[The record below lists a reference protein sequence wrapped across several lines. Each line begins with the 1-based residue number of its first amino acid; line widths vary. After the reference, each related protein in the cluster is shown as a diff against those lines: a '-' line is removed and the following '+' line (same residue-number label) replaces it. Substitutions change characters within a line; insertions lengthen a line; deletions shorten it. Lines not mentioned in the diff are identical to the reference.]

1 MLWLCIPIALCTG
14 HKVIP
19 LLCLCLVLYSIGACV
34 TLSVAALGLLAF
46 LTSFCAFCYLFI
58 TTKPRGLDDGLRLQ
72 APGTEEQT
80 PDSYWRLVQRFKKQ
94 LLLIRLYEFLKRIL
108 KLRSPYC
115 LWTIWSSL
123 RAEGMM

>member
-14 HKVIP
+14 HQVIP

-34 TLSVAALGLLAF
+34 ALSVAALGLLA
-46 LTSFCAFCYLFI
+46 LHTSLYAFCYLIF
-58 TTKPRGLDDGLRLQ
+58 TTQPRGLDDGLQLQ

-94 LLLIRLYEFLKRIL
+94 LLLIYVVVVYGLYCVQYVTHHTPVFITA
-108 KLRSPYC
+108 S
-115 LWTIWSSL
+115 I
-123 RAEGMM
+123 